1 MSNLFERATRQR
13 LRFETIAGNISVEDI
28 WSLPLCS
35 GKVNLNDLAKELNKE
50 IKTFEEEDFVN
61 KTSNSKNEDI
71 KLKFDI
77 ILYVIKY
84 KTEQAEAKERATL
97 TLEKRR
103 SIQALIEK
111 KESQQLENLSIE
123 ELKALAKGL

>member
-1 MSNLFERATRQR
+1 MSDLFERATRQK

-35 GKVNLNDLAKELNKE
+35 GKVNLNDLAKALNKE

-61 KTSNSKNEDI
+61 KTSNSKNDDI

-84 KTEQAEAKERATL
+84 KTEEAEAKERATL

>member
-123 ELKALAKGL
+123 ELKVLAKGL

>member
-1 MSNLFERATRQR
+1 MSDLFERATRQK
-13 LRFETIAGNISVEDI
+13 LRFETVAGNISVEDV
-28 WSLPLCS
+28 WSLPLS
-35 GKVNLNDLAKELNKE
+35 RGKVNLNDLAKELNKE

-77 ILYVIKY
+77 ILHVIKY
-84 KTEQAEAKERATL
+84 QTEQAEAKEKATL

>member
-1 MSNLFERATRQR
+1 MSDLFERATRQK
-13 LRFETIAGNISVEDI
+13 LRFETTAGNISVEDI
-28 WSLPLCS
+28 WSLPLSS
-35 GKVNLNDLAKELNKE
+35 GKVNLNDLAKALNKE
-50 IKTFEEEDFVN
+50 IKTFDEEDFVN
-61 KTSNSKNEDI
+61 KTSNSKNDDI

-77 ILYVIKY
+77 ILHVIKY
-84 KTEQAEAKERATL
+84 KTEEAEAKERATL

-111 KESQQLENLSIE
+111 KESEQLENLSIE

>member
-1 MSNLFERATRQR
+1 MSDLFERATRQK
-13 LRFETIAGNISVEDI
+13 LRFETTAGNISVEDI
-28 WSLPLCS
+28 WSLPLSS

-50 IKTFEEEDFVN
+50 IKSFEEEDFVN
-61 KTSNSKNEDI
+61 KTSNSKNDDV

-77 ILYVIKY
+77 ILHVIKY
-84 KTEQAEAKERATL
+84 KAEEAEAKERAIL
-97 TLEKRR
+97 TSEKRR

-111 KESQQLENLSIE
+111 KESEQLEQLSIE

>member
-1 MSNLFERATRQR
+1 MSDLFERATRQK
-13 LRFETIAGNISVEDI
+13 LRFETIAGNINVEDI

>member
-1 MSNLFERATRQR
+1 MSNLFERATRQK

>member
-1 MSNLFERATRQR
+1 MSDLFERATRQK
-13 LRFETIAGNISVEDI
+13 LRFETIAGNISVEDV
-28 WSLPLCS
+28 WSLPLSS
-35 GKVNLNDLAKELNKE
+35 GKVNLNDLAKALNKE

-77 ILYVIKY
+77 ILHVIKY
-84 KTEQAEAKERATL
+84 QTEQAEAKERATL

>member
-1 MSNLFERATRQR
+1 MFLL
-13 LRFETIAGNISVEDI
+13 LR
-28 WSLPLCS
+28 
-35 GKVNLNDLAKELNKE
+35 
-50 IKTFEEEDFVN
+50 
-61 KTSNSKNEDI
+61 
-71 KLKFDI
+71 KFDI

-103 SIQALIEK
+103 NIQALIEK